1 MARVQSASMLPF
13 ACGIYVSAA
22 CGKPGAMQAM
32 SATEPFD
39 AAESLLARIAEA
51 TAPLT
56 GAAFFRALVEN
67 FAQALAFR
75 EVFVTECIG
84 PDATR
89 VRMLCH
95 WMAGGFAEN
104 DEYDLAGTP
113 CLRTIAGRSTTFIGD
128 ALETLYPSWPG
139 NLAYLGVPIFEAD
152 GTTVAGHLAFYDD
165 RPRENI
171 AALPVFR
178 ILAARAGAELLRLRA
193 ETRARRHLATAAQ
206 AARRAVMH
214 DLASAIA
221 HEINQPL
228 TSVLAY
234 AQACARLLK
243 SGEATPADTLQC
255 LERIVSEAERA
266 AAIAQR
272 LRRFVGRDDL
282 PHAESRVDEIIVDA
296 LALTRSQAVA
306 TGVATVVE
314 LAPGLPPV
322 RGAAVQLQQVLVN
335 LLRNAIE
342 AAASS
347 ATQVRQVRLGAHAAD
362 GAVEIVVTDTGPGFG
377 PGVAA
382 HLFEPYFTT
391 KPDGMGIGLSVS
403 RGIAEAHGGRLA
415 GTSLAGGGA
424 RFSLTLPAAH
434 VTQPGFPTN

>member
-1 MARVQSASMLPF
+1 
-13 ACGIYVSAA
+13 
-22 CGKPGAMQAM
+22 M
-32 SATEPFD
+32 SVTEPAE
-39 AAESLLARIAEA
+39 AAETLLARIAEA

-84 PDATR
+84 PDVTR

-95 WMAGGFAEN
+95 WMAGSFAEN
-104 DEYDLAGTP
+104 EEYDLAGTP
-113 CLRTIAGRSTTFIGD
+113 CLRTIADRSTTFIGD

-234 AQACARLLK
+234 AQACARLLQ
-243 SGEATPADTLQC
+243 SGEATPSDTLRC
-255 LERIVSEAERA
+255 LERIVAEAERA

-282 PHAESRVDEIIVDA
+282 PHAESHVDQIVADA
-296 LALTRSQAVA
+296 LALTRPRALA
-306 TGVATVVE
+306 AGVAIFAD

-322 RGAAVQLQQVLVN
+322 RGDAVQLQQVLVN

-342 AAASS
+342 AAA
-347 ATQVRQVRLGAHAAD
+347 AGAAAARQVHLGGRAAA
-362 GAVEIVVTDTGPGFG
+362 GVVEIVVMDTGPGFG

-403 RGIAEAHGGRLA
+403 RSIAEAHGGRIN
-415 GTSLAGGGA
+415 GTSLPGGGA
-424 RFSLTLPAAH
+424 RFSLMLPAAP
-434 VTQPGFPTN
+434 VTSPGSPTN